1 MPKHKRESLIYTV
14 MMCFVM
20 VLWMSVYNVTLHMG
34 QFGVETL
41 KEAWLGF
48 PVAYIFAM
56 VFDWFVVSG
65 PAKAFAF
72 RFLVKPDS
80 SVLQKVIAVS
90 GCMVI
95 PMVIIMSFYGG
106 VEACNKRRRMG
117 KLTSDLADQ
126 YSKVILLWHFHSA
139 VNRRSV
145 GKKSISN
152 RISGGNRTFKSKYLN
167 VSNIL

>member
-80 SVLQKVIAVS
+80 SVLQKVI
-90 GCMVI
+90 
-95 PMVIIMSFYGG
+95 IMSFYGG
-106 VEACNKRRRMG
+106 VEACVKSG
-117 KLTSDLADQ
+117 EWGSLLLIWLTNIPKNFIMALPFQLLIAGPLVR
-126 YSKVILLWHFHSA
+126 KVFRTAFPEETVLLKA
-139 VNRRSV
+139 
-145 GKKSISN
+145 
-152 RISGGNRTFKSKYLN
+152 
-167 VSNIL
+167 NI

>member
-80 SVLQKVIAVS
+80 SVLQKAIAVS

-106 VEACNKRRRMG
+106 VEACIKSG
-117 KLTSDLADQ
+117 EFYYGTS
-126 YSKVILLWHFHSA
+126 ISA

-167 VSNIL
+167 VSNIP

>member
-65 PAKAFAF
+65 RPKHSHFGF
-72 RFLVKPDS
+72 WLNRT
-80 SVLQKVIAVS
+80 AV
-90 GCMVI
+90 C
-95 PMVIIMSFYGG
+95 F
-106 VEACNKRRRMG
+106 KRRS
-117 KLTSDLADQ
+117 L
-126 YSKVILLWHFHSA
+126 FPA
-139 VNRRSV
+139 VW
-145 GKKSISN
+145 
-152 RISGGNRTFKSKYLN
+152 
-167 VSNIL
+167 

>member
-90 GCMVI
+90 SCMVI

-106 VEACNKRRRMG
+106 VEACVKSG
-117 KLTSDLADQ
+117 EWGTSDLADQ
-126 YSKVILLWHFHSA
+126 YSKEFYYGTSIPA
-139 VNRRSV
+139 VDRRSV

>member
-80 SVLQKVIAVS
+80 SVLQK
-90 GCMVI
+90 GDRCFRRMVI

-106 VEACNKRRRMG
+106 VEACIKMRRMG

-126 YSKVILLWHFHSA
+126 YSKEFSLWHFHFSC
-139 VNRRSV
+139 
-145 GKKSISN
+145 
-152 RISGGNRTFKSKYLN
+152 
-167 VSNIL
+167 

>member
-1 MPKHKRESLIYTV
+1 MIYTV

-90 GCMVI
+90 SCMVI

-106 VEACNKRRRMG
+106 VEACVKSG
-117 KLTSDLADQ
+117 EWGSLLLIWLTNIPKNFYYGTS
-126 YSKVILLWHFHSA
+126 IPA
-139 VNRRSV
+139 VDRRSV

-152 RISGGNRTFKSKYLN
+152 RISGENRTFKSKYLN

>member
-80 SVLQKVIAVS
+80 SVLQKAIAVS

-106 VEACNKRRRMG
+106 VGSLHKKRRMG

-126 YSKVILLWHFHSA
+126 YSKEFYYGTSISA

-167 VSNIL
+167 VSNIP

>member
-80 SVLQKVIAVS
+80 SVL
-90 GCMVI
+90 
-95 PMVIIMSFYGG
+95 
-106 VEACNKRRRMG
+106 
-117 KLTSDLADQ
+117 
-126 YSKVILLWHFHSA
+126 
-139 VNRRSV
+139 
-145 GKKSISN
+145 
-152 RISGGNRTFKSKYLN
+152 
-167 VSNIL
+167 

>member
-56 VFDWFVVSG
+56 VTGLSYQGRPKHSHSG
-65 PAKAFAF
+65 FW
-72 RFLVKPDS
+72 L
-80 SVLQKVIAVS
+80 
-90 GCMVI
+90 
-95 PMVIIMSFYGG
+95 
-106 VEACNKRRRMG
+106 
-117 KLTSDLADQ
+117 
-126 YSKVILLWHFHSA
+126 
-139 VNRRSV
+139 
-145 GKKSISN
+145 
-152 RISGGNRTFKSKYLN
+152 NRTAVCFKR
-167 VSNIL
+167 

>member
-34 QFGVETL
+34 KFGVETL

-90 GCMVI
+90 SCMVI

-106 VEACNKRRRMG
+106 VEACIKSG
-117 KLTSDLADQ
+117 EWGSLLLIWLTNIPKNFIMALPFQLLIAGPLVR
-126 YSKVILLWHFHSA
+126 KVFRTAFPEGTVLLKA
-139 VNRRSV
+139 
-145 GKKSISN
+145 
-152 RISGGNRTFKSKYLN
+152 
-167 VSNIL
+167 NI

>member
-90 GCMVI
+90 SCMVI
-95 PMVIIMSFYGG
+95 PMVIIMSFL
-106 VEACNKRRRMG
+106 RRCGSLRKKWRMG

-126 YSKVILLWHFHSA
+126 YSKEFYYGTSIPA
-139 VNRRSV
+139 VDRRSV

>member
-80 SVLQKVIAVS
+80 SVLQKAIAVS

-106 VEACNKRRRMG
+106 V
-117 KLTSDLADQ
+117 
-126 YSKVILLWHFHSA
+126 A

-167 VSNIL
+167 VSNIP

>member
-56 VFDWFVVSG
+56 VRPKHS
-65 PAKAFAF
+65 
-72 RFLVKPDS
+72 RFGFWL
-80 SVLQKVIAVS
+80 
-90 GCMVI
+90 
-95 PMVIIMSFYGG
+95 
-106 VEACNKRRRMG
+106 
-117 KLTSDLADQ
+117 
-126 YSKVILLWHFHSA
+126 
-139 VNRRSV
+139 
-145 GKKSISN
+145 
-152 RISGGNRTFKSKYLN
+152 NRTAVCFKR
-167 VSNIL
+167 

>member
-56 VFDWFVVSG
+56 VFDGLSYQVRRKHSHSG
-65 PAKAFAF
+65 FWLN
-72 RFLVKPDS
+72 RT
-80 SVLQKVIAVS
+80 AV
-90 GCMVI
+90 C
-95 PMVIIMSFYGG
+95 F
-106 VEACNKRRRMG
+106 KRRS
-117 KLTSDLADQ
+117 L
-126 YSKVILLWHFHSA
+126 FPA
-139 VNRRSV
+139 VW
-145 GKKSISN
+145 
-152 RISGGNRTFKSKYLN
+152 
-167 VSNIL
+167 

>member
-34 QFGVETL
+34 KFGVETL

-72 RFLVKPDS
+72 RFLAKPDS

-90 GCMVI
+90 SCMVI

-106 VEACNKRRRMG
+106 VEACVKSG
-117 KLTSDLADQ
+117 EWGTSDLADQ
-126 YSKVILLWHFHSA
+126 YSKEFYYGTSIPA
-139 VNRRSV
+139 VDRRSV

>member
-56 VFDWFVVSG
+56 VCRIRSGQSIRVSVSG
-65 PAKAFAF
+65 
-72 RFLVKPDS
+72 
-80 SVLQKVIAVS
+80 
-90 GCMVI
+90 
-95 PMVIIMSFYGG
+95 
-106 VEACNKRRRMG
+106 
-117 KLTSDLADQ
+117 
-126 YSKVILLWHFHSA
+126 
-139 VNRRSV
+139 
-145 GKKSISN
+145 
-152 RISGGNRTFKSKYLN
+152 
-167 VSNIL
+167 

>member
-80 SVLQKVIAVS
+80 SVLQKAIAVS

-95 PMVIIMSFYGG
+95 PMVIIMS
-106 VEACNKRRRMG
+106 
-117 KLTSDLADQ
+117 DLADQ
-126 YSKVILLWHFHSA
+126 YSKEFYYGTSISA

-167 VSNIL
+167 VSNIP

>member
-65 PAKAFAF
+65 AAKAFAF

-80 SVLQKVIAVS
+80 SVLQKAIAVS

-106 VEACNKRRRMG
+106 VEACIKSG
-117 KLTSDLADQ
+117 EWGSLLLIWLTNIPKNFIMALPFQ
-126 YSKVILLWHFHSA
+126 LLIAS
-139 VNRRSV
+139 SV

-167 VSNIL
+167 VSNIP

>member
-80 SVLQKVIAVS
+80 SVLQKAI
-90 GCMVI
+90 
-95 PMVIIMSFYGG
+95 VIIMSFYGG
-106 VEACNKRRRMG
+106 VEACIKSG
-117 KLTSDLADQ
+117 EWGSLLLIWLTNIPKNFIMALPFQLLIAGPLVR
-126 YSKVILLWHFHSA
+126 KVFRTAFPEGTVLLKA
-139 VNRRSV
+139 
-145 GKKSISN
+145 
-152 RISGGNRTFKSKYLN
+152 
-167 VSNIL
+167 NI

>member
-56 VFDWFVVSG
+56 CLTGLSYQVRRKHSHSG
-65 PAKAFAF
+65 FWLN
-72 RFLVKPDS
+72 RT
-80 SVLQKVIAVS
+80 AV
-90 GCMVI
+90 C
-95 PMVIIMSFYGG
+95 F
-106 VEACNKRRRMG
+106 KRRS
-117 KLTSDLADQ
+117 L
-126 YSKVILLWHFHSA
+126 FPA
-139 VNRRSV
+139 VW
-145 GKKSISN
+145 
-152 RISGGNRTFKSKYLN
+152 
-167 VSNIL
+167 